1 MNCSLYIYIISP
13 LKQNTMKN
21 ITYLFILTSCF
32 IYAQQQFPGENENN
46 IIINAGFENAPIW
59 NDCDGCKNDD
69 FGWEGYLCQHLEDK
83 FEVYTGTSYRV
94 SVPSADGDYYAL
106 TKEFDASIYQVIEV
120 DPNTQYTVKYKFG
133 WINFNGR
140 SIDLPKDNSDGYK
153 EINAVITNNQ
163 TGANKVILKKF
174 SHRNNDYYSLGSQD
188 QTFATAFFDS
198 WNDVEWTFSTSNETT
213 VRLAMWKMNG
223 TPPYILDN
231 VEIFPTP
238 QANVNKFKNAMFSLS
253 PNPASNTLNLKAS
266 KTITKIDIF
275 NVMGQRVSSKP
286 INALNSIVNISALNK
301 GIYVMNV
308 TIDDNIGTYRF
319 IKE

>member
-1 MNCSLYIYIISP
+1 MYIYEYYP
-13 LKQNTMKN
+13 NLKQITMKK
-21 ITYLFILTSCF
+21 ITYLLILLSSF
-32 IYAQQQFPGENENN
+32 FYAQQQFPGENENN
-46 IIINAGFENAPIW
+46 IIINSGFEEAPTW
-59 NDCDGCKNDD
+59 NDCDGCENDD
-69 FGWEGYLCQHLEDK
+69 FGWDGYLCQQLEDK
-83 FEVYTGTSYRV
+83 SEVYTGTDFKV

-106 TKEFDASIYQVIEV
+106 AKEFDASIYQVLEV
-120 DPNTQYTVKYKFG
+120 EPNTQYTVRYKFG

-140 SIDLPKDNSDGYK
+140 SIDIQKDNGNGYK

-163 TGANKVILKKF
+163 TGTNKILLKKF
-174 SHRNNDYYSLGSQD
+174 SHRNNDYYSLGSED
-188 QTFATAFFDS
+188 QTFATAFFAS
-198 WNDVEWTFSTSNETT
+198 WNDVEWKFTTTSENYE
-213 VRLAMWKMNG
+213 VRLAMWKMSG

-275 NVMGQRVSSKP
+275 NVMGQKVSSKS
-286 INALNSIVNISALNK
+286 INALNSIINISALNK